1 MGKYCEVCNKG
12 LMNGNRV
19 SHAENKTGRMYAP
32 NVQRVRVLV
41 DGRPTHLNVCTR
53 CLRSGKVVRA
63 LPSVSASAAS
73 SAASAGDAPS
83 AACDRANCRLS
94 RQVYSRSS
102 AALLCSI
109 ISAL

>member
-41 DGRPTHLNVCTR
+41 DGPSYAPECVHSLPAQRQGCP
-53 CLRSGKVVRA
+53 RA
-63 LPSVSASAAS
+63 AQ
-73 SAASAGDAPS
+73 
-83 AACDRANCRLS
+83 
-94 RQVYSRSS
+94 RQRKRRG
-102 AALLCSI
+102 LI
-109 ISAL
+109 IVPQ

>member
-1 MGKYCEVCNKG
+1 MGKFCQVCNKG

-63 LPSVSASAAS
+63 LPHAGVSAEA
-73 SAASAGDAPS
+73 
-83 AACDRANCRLS
+83 
-94 RQVYSRSS
+94 
-102 AALLCSI
+102 
-109 ISAL
+109 

>member
-1 MGKYCEVCNKG
+1 MGKFCQVCNKG

-53 CLRSGKVVRA
+53 CIRTLRKNGA
-63 LPSVSASAAS
+63 LQAMVSAETEAA
-73 SAASAGDAPS
+73 AE
-83 AACDRANCRLS
+83 
-94 RQVYSRSS
+94 
-102 AALLCSI
+102 
-109 ISAL
+109 

>member
-1 MGKYCEVCNKG
+1 MGKFCQVCNKG

-41 DGRPTHLNVCTR
+41 NGVPTHLNVCTR

-63 LPSVSASAAS
+63 LPHASAPAE
-73 SAASAGDAPS
+73 A
-83 AACDRANCRLS
+83 
-94 RQVYSRSS
+94 
-102 AALLCSI
+102 
-109 ISAL
+109 

>member
-1 MGKYCEVCNKG
+1 MGKFCQVCNKG

-41 DGRPTHLNVCTR
+41 NGVPTHLNVCTR

-63 LPSVSASAAS
+63 LPHTSAAVE
-73 SAASAGDAPS
+73 A
-83 AACDRANCRLS
+83 
-94 RQVYSRSS
+94 
-102 AALLCSI
+102 
-109 ISAL
+109 

>member
-1 MGKYCEVCNKG
+1 MGKFCQVCNKG

-63 LPSVSASAAS
+63 LPKMR
-73 SAASAGDAPS
+73 AP
-83 AACDRANCRLS
+83 
-94 RQVYSRSS
+94 VE
-102 AALLCSI
+102 ALFRHT
-109 ISAL
+109 